1 MGKRHFNCIQIQV
14 GSNIYQ
20 FNGVDTESTSLKD
33 IISAISNNPENRN
46 RLNGLLNNIKDSEN
60 IEDLIDSRSY
70 SDIAEDAI
78 GNSNLRSL
86 LSLIRTYKDPL
97 LEQNFMSA
105 MSGLDYNDNNILVT
119 DKDNP
124 VTVYCGQSRDFI
136 VMGRNILQS
145 PLQLFNAIS
154 YIKVSKELNNKNS
167 IITRTLEEGI
177 EKIRDQVPELLDLNA
192 NSNETL
198 NKLVLAKLP
207 ELAKNPL
214 VKENI
219 LEPLAEILKEPKES
233 SAKYDTSKQV
243 SKLLDYANST
253 TVINGN
259 NYSNGF
265 IIRVLDRIAKFSEYP
280 NKYDGDKVLDSKM
293 NKYLESLD
301 KSSLDYRLLNDIVHN
316 EDPNFI
322 NQIFNNEGNYRSNL
336 LDYLYKPVEV
346 KSTNDVTNSR
356 FYPLVEKV
364 NIDSDFAAKDSRIGV
379 SSFNSMFNS
388 NTFKKPS
395 ESFQLVIDTKLSNFS
410 KVDDSA
416 PTVKILINPTKE
428 YTPED
433 LKRIKKAISTTK
445 NNQLLPKRK
454 ILYVLNQKDN
464 YSSNQGFS
472 KLVQLLQDLRTD
484 GNFVSHVYTAGVQ
497 DFALDVAKAAHQ
509 NGITTI
515 VYPEYYGKIRAYGDI
530 YNYLDEKLN
539 LNYMSNIEEVTTI
552 SELNDI
558 IEDKQ
563 RVVKSTNPHKIGD
576 SVTIKSGRE
585 STNKTVKNSIR
596 LNKPKRLIDTIDP
609 HTNDYRIGSV
619 VMITN
624 NKNKVIEGVLIGKD
638 DKGRY
643 MIYNKSDHDIQ
654 YHKSI
659 NPIYAIEA
667 RLVGENYYIPAYTD
681 NMYIVS
687 KDGIINTSKN
697 VNDFITYY
705 ENELR
710 EIYENSNTRQIFE
723 EFIADKYTKLSD
735 FANTNVLILRPFVKE
750 NLNPAK
756 MLPEG
761 YTQKGAIE
769 LITSVL
775 RRSGLD
781 VRVYNT
787 DYIKE
792 NFEGESYNHK
802 AFIHNGGIILNEDKY
817 TEDSPMH
824 ELMHLL
830 LGQLKVSDPIKY
842 RELLRQVPQTQEYSD
857 LKQLYSELTAEDY
870 VEEVLVHVLTDYMMG
885 KLYDKNKNLSNIETI
900 DLQDLAKDLLQ
911 SKGSFRYSSNKDFLD
926 QTLSTLLID
935 SDSHL
940 LKDLIGGVNRND
952 VILNNQVSNLK
963 SKLLKSGELKQ
974 ECK

>member
-70 SDIAEDAI
+70 SDIAEDAV

-124 VTVYCGQSRDFI
+124 VTVYCGKSRDFI
-136 VMGRNILQS
+136 VMGKNILQS
-145 PLQLFNAIS
+145 PLKLFNAIS
-154 YIKVSKELNNKNS
+154 YIRVSRELNNKNS

-192 NSNETL
+192 DSNETL

-207 ELAKNPL
+207 EVANNPL

-219 LEPLAEILKEPKES
+219 LEPLAEVLKEPKES

-265 IIRVLDRIAKFSEYP
+265 IIRVLDRIAKSPEYP

-301 KSSLDYRLLNDIVHN
+301 ESSLDYRLLNDIVHN
-316 EDPNFI
+316 EDSNFI

-484 GNFVSHVYTAGVQ
+484 GNFVSHVYTAGIQ

-509 NGITTI
+509 NGIATI

-539 LNYMSNIEEVTTI
+539 LNYMSNIEEVTTT

-576 SVTIKSGRE
+576 SVTIKNGKE
-585 STNKTVKNSIR
+585 SVNKTVKNLIR
-596 LNKPKRLIDTIDP
+596 LNKPKRLINTIDP

-654 YHKSI
+654 YHESI

-667 RLVGENYYIPAYTD
+667 RLIGENYYFCF
-681 NMYIVS
+681 
-687 KDGIINTSKN
+687 KN
-697 VNDFITYY
+697 I
-705 ENELR
+705 
-710 EIYENSNTRQIFE
+710 
-723 EFIADKYTKLSD
+723 
-735 FANTNVLILRPFVKE
+735 
-750 NLNPAK
+750 
-756 MLPEG
+756 
-761 YTQKGAIE
+761 
-769 LITSVL
+769 
-775 RRSGLD
+775 
-781 VRVYNT
+781 
-787 DYIKE
+787 
-792 NFEGESYNHK
+792 
-802 AFIHNGGIILNEDKY
+802 
-817 TEDSPMH
+817 
-824 ELMHLL
+824 
-830 LGQLKVSDPIKY
+830 
-842 RELLRQVPQTQEYSD
+842 
-857 LKQLYSELTAEDY
+857 
-870 VEEVLVHVLTDYMMG
+870 
-885 KLYDKNKNLSNIETI
+885 
-900 DLQDLAKDLLQ
+900 
-911 SKGSFRYSSNKDFLD
+911 
-926 QTLSTLLID
+926 
-935 SDSHL
+935 
-940 LKDLIGGVNRND
+940 
-952 VILNNQVSNLK
+952 
-963 SKLLKSGELKQ
+963 
-974 ECK
+974 

>member
-1 MGKRHFNCIQIQV
+1 MEKRHFNCIQIQV

-33 IISAISNNPENRN
+33 IISAISNNPNNRN
-46 RLNGLLNNIKDSEN
+46 RLKGLLNSIKDSKN
-60 IEDLIDSRSY
+60 VKDLIDSRSY

-136 VMGRNILQS
+136 VMGKNILQS

-154 YIKVSKELNNKNS
+154 YIRVSKELNNKNS
-167 IITRTLEEGI
+167 AITRILEEGI
-177 EKIRDQVPELLDLNA
+177 KKIRDQVPELLELNA
-192 NSNETL
+192 DSNETL

-219 LEPLAEILKEPKES
+219 LEPLAEVLKEPKES

-265 IIRVLDRIAKFSEYP
+265 IIRVLDRIAKSPEYP

-301 KSSLDYRLLNDIVHN
+301 ESSLDYRLLNDIVHN
-316 EDPNFI
+316 EDPDFI

-346 KSTNDVTNSR
+346 ESTNDITNSR

-410 KVDDSA
+410 KVDNSA

-433 LKRIKKAISTTK
+433 LVRIKKAIAKTK
-445 NNQLLPKRK
+445 NKQLIPQGKT
-454 ILYVLNQKDN
+454 LYVLNQKDN

-484 GNFVSHVYTAGVQ
+484 GNFVSHVYTAGTQ

-509 NGITTI
+509 NGIATI

-530 YNYLDEKLN
+530 YSYLDEKLN
-539 LNYMSNIEEVTTI
+539 LNYMSNVEEVTTI

-558 IEDKQ
+558 IEDRQK
-563 RVVKSTNPHKIGD
+563 VVKSTKQHKIGD
-576 SVTIKSGRE
+576 SVTIKSGKE
-585 STNKTVKNSIR
+585 STNKTVKNLIR

-609 HTNDYRIGSV
+609 HTNDYKIGSV

-654 YHKSI
+654 YHESI

-667 RLVGENYYIPAYTD
+667 RLIGENYYIPAYTD

-710 EIYENSNTRQIFE
+710 EIYENSNTRQTFE

-735 FANTNVLILRPFVKE
+735 FANTSVLILRPFVKE

-781 VRVYNT
+781 VRIYNT

-792 NFEGESYNHK
+792 NFGEESSNHK

-830 LGQLKVSDPIKY
+830 LGQLKISNPIKY
-842 RELLRQVPQTQEYSD
+842 KELLRQVPQTQEYSD
-857 LKQLYSELTAEDY
+857 LKQLYSELTTDDY
-870 VEEVLVHVLTDYMMG
+870 AEEVLVHVLTDYMMG

-911 SKGSFRYSSNKDFLD
+911 YKSSFRYSSNKDFLD

-935 SDSHL
+935 SDSQL
-940 LKDLIGGVNRND
+940 LKDLIGGVNRSD
-952 VILNNQVSNLK
+952 VILNNQVSNFK